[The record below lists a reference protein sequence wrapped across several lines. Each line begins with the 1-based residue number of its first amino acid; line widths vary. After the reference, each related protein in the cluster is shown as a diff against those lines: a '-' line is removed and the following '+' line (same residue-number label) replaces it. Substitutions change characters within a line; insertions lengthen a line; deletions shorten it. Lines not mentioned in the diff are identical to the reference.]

1 MGLKYVA
8 KTSLTLRKNHNTTLN
23 FMDFTKYFFF
33 FLIFYLSKF
42 SKGYFSAFPWL
53 SKRVIFVCSVKKNPL

>member
-8 KTSLTLRKNHNTTLN
+8 KISLTLRKNHNTTLN
-23 FMDFTKYFFF
+23 FMDFTPKIF

-53 SKRVIFVCSVKKNPL
+53 SNV